1 MIRILLNTS
10 IVFFN
15 SQFLFN
21 ILGGLVWVPQGQVS
35 DRRCLKSD
43 GRCKMTD
50 A

>member
-21 ILGGLVWVPQGQVS
+21 LLGGLVLSGLINIVFH
-35 DRRCLKSD
+35 L
-43 GRCKMTD
+43 TI
-50 A
+50 AFIIL